1 MRKWIALPFVLAA
14 MVAVVVAACPVQAD
28 GSISGR
34 AGRAELRFL
43 QGMIDHHQMALDM
56 AEDCLAKTK
65 TEALVKLC
73 QGVIQ
78 AQSREI
84 AQMQEW
90 LKDWYQVEYKPMP
103 MKVMMEKLG
112 SDHGGFGGTYANQH
126 GDHSGHGGMAT
137 AGDPPMMMGMFAG
150 FSRLKGVEYEAAWLE
165 AMIDHH
171 DDALHMSQRILNY
184 AEHSAL
190 KALAEAIIKSQS
202 EEIKLMEQ
210 MINAMK

>member
-84 AQMQEW
+84 ARCR
-90 LKDWYQVEYKPMP
+90 
-103 MKVMMEKLG
+103 
-112 SDHGGFGGTYANQH
+112 
-126 GDHSGHGGMAT
+126 SG
-137 AGDPPMMMGMFAG
+137 
-150 FSRLKGVEYEAAWLE
+150 
-165 AMIDHH
+165 
-171 DDALHMSQRILNY
+171 
-184 AEHSAL
+184 
-190 KALAEAIIKSQS
+190 
-202 EEIKLMEQ
+202 
-210 MINAMK
+210 